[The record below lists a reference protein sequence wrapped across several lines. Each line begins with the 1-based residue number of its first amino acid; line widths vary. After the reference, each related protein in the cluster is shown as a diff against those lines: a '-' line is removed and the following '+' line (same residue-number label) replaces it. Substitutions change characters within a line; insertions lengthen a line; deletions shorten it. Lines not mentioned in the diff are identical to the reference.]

1 MAKLT
6 FHQGWSLKYIKDE
19 HGENWFTCSQIFC
32 LPIRRPRF
40 TLETL
45 YQKGLLLRKP
55 NPSYVF
61 TEDRWLYSLPNTTST
76 RQGRA

>member
-1 MAKLT
+1 MAKIT
-6 FHQGWSLKYIKDE
+6 YHQKWSLEQIKLE
-19 HGENWFTCSQIFC
+19 HGENWFACSQIFG
-32 LPIRRPRF
+32 LAIRRPNF

-61 TEDRWLYSLPNTTST
+61 TEDRWLYSLPNTACT
-76 RQGRA
+76 